1 MNSFRLTPSRLVLL
15 ALVFTVLGALPTRAF
30 AQLSP
35 NPNFHN
41 KDFYIGPRVG
51 LGGIGG
57 AGLGLGA
64 NAEYGITPQIGI
76 TGTFGWS
83 SYSFGSTAYSWTYT
97 NLIFAVGGNYHLD
110 ILKVKNLDTYAGV
123 GLGWNVGSVASSDAQ
138 YPYTGSYGG
147 FFWDLRVGGR
157 YFFSNNLA
165 ATAEL
170 GYGFGYLRLGV
181 DIKL

>member
-1 MNSFRLTPSRLVLL
+1 MNLNTHSSNYAKRALKL
-15 ALVFTVLGALPTRAF
+15 ALAAILFFAL
-30 AQLSP
+30 AQQASAQFSP
-35 NPNFHN
+35 NPNFGN

-64 NAEYGITPQIGI
+64 NAEYGITQQIGI

-83 SYSFGSTAYSWTYT
+83 GYSSGYWTYT
-97 NLIFAVGGNYHLD
+97 NLIFAVGGNFHVDL
-110 ILKVKNLDTYAGV
+110 LKVKNLDTYAGV
-123 GLGWNVGSVASSDAQ
+123 GLGWNFGSVTSTDSR
-138 YPYTGSYGG
+138 YTWDRSYGG
-147 FFWDLRVGGR
+147 FFWDFRVGGR
-157 YFFSNNLA
+157 YFFSDKLA

-181 DIKL
+181 DFKL